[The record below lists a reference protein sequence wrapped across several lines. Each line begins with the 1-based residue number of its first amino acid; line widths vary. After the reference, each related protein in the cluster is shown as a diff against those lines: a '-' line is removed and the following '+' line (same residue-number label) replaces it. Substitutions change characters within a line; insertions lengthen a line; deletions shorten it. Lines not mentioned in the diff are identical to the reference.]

1 MRVTSTCDDASYR
14 RLRVLAEER
23 CRHFQS
29 RMKRR
34 KMPTSSCLLFVV
46 FAGNI
51 TLLNLIVD
59 DDSCRI
65 SDGQKMTRL
74 FFRFEA
80 AQTFGLSTRRRRAVI
95 IFGGCVSFFL
105 SLRPFQVVNWQ
116 QWQSPHNE
124 TVSTHTHAQILFAVF
139 CLTTSPT
146 DCHVSLVHIGRLNET
161 PDSICIHSRLFF
173 FVWFCVF

>member
-1 MRVTSTCDDASYR
+1 
-14 RLRVLAEER
+14 
-23 CRHFQS
+23 
-29 RMKRR
+29 
-34 KMPTSSCLLFVV
+34 MPTSSCLLFVV

-95 IFGGCVSFFL
+95 IFGRCVSFF
-105 SLRPFQVVNWQ
+105 SFVKA
-116 QWQSPHNE
+116 
-124 TVSTHTHAQILFAVF
+124 VS
-139 CLTTSPT
+139 S
-146 DCHVSLVHIGRLNET
+146 G
-161 PDSICIHSRLFF
+161 
-173 FVWFCVF
+173 